1 MSIRIAL
8 VNDNK
13 YESLLV
19 ADALAKK
26 GIEVSYLLHT
36 FSHLPNLF
44 ETSIPEVLVVSI
56 GENALKEI
64 AVVEKVRSKHPL
76 IGLVFLT
83 SSPDLRLLGITEKN
97 LPLGVQIIFKK
108 SVTDLHILSR
118 AIHDSADHSKIRFTF
133 QWVAGNS
140 FTDDATFLS
149 NLAALTHVQIET
161 LRLLAQGRSNAE
173 IAQVRFVTEKA
184 VEHTITRILAALNL
198 KTNPRNNSRV
208 MLSREYYR
216 WVEAS
221 QQIS

>member
-19 ADALAKK
+19 ADALAKN
-26 GIEVSYLLHT
+26 GIEVSYLLHS

-108 SVTDLHILSR
+108 SVTDLHTLSR
-118 AIHDSADHSKIRFTF
+118 AIHDSADHSKIRSSF

-140 FTDDATFLS
+140 FTYDATFLS

-173 IAQVRFVTEKA
+173 IAQVRFVTVKA